1 MFRAM
6 SVACVGLLALVLLAG
21 CASSADVARI
31 SDKLDTLEEKVT
43 ADLKVS
49 SKSVEETEKSV
60 AAADA
65 RLKTVEEQLADK
77 TSALE
82 AGLGNMQRS
91 LKTIADDMEK
101 VQSEM
106 AAFRSTIDTQL
117 AAMTKR
123 AAKTEADAAAAAK
136 QLPTVQA
143 EIAEFKLQFKQMNAS
158 IKEAQVLILKNL
170 ENARDIYKTQFLA
183 LEEVLQQMKKAEKPA
198 PTPPPK

>member
-123 AAKTEADAAAAAK
+123 AAKTEADAAAATK